1 MAAFSQEQ
9 IIKFIRGISIRQIR
23 LACGLVLFA
32 YLVSH
37 FLNHALGNIS
47 MDALATGV
55 YYHTAFWQFL
65 PVAIVFYTAALV
77 HAGLGIWALYERR
90 QFRWKAVEPLQLV
103 LGLSIPALVITHI
116 VGVRLG
122 HTLFGHEKLYP
133 QVFFAY
139 WIVWPYKMWL
149 IFAVL
154 TISWIHGCIGLYF
167 WLRMKAFFERA
178 APTLLGGAVLTM
190 FRERFSQAITAA
202 LLWVV
207 VGLVLV
213 IAYSYRFELHDV
225 ADRVLV
231 VLVPGHVVSH
241 GRSVEIGRGNA
252 GDFSIT
258 AQINGARVAMVLDT
272 GASSVVLTREDA
284 KAAGLPLEVLNYTVN
299 IDTANGRAR
308 AAPVTLDRIAIG
320 GLVERSVEALVA
332 QPGQLKMS
340 LLGMSFL
347 NRLQSWQVSG
357 DRLVLQGY
365 P

>member
-1 MAAFSQEQ
+1 
-9 IIKFIRGISIRQIR
+9 
-23 LACGLVLFA
+23 
-32 YLVSH
+32 
-37 FLNHALGNIS
+37 
-47 MDALATGV
+47 
-55 YYHTAFWQFL
+55 
-65 PVAIVFYTAALV
+65 
-77 HAGLGIWALYERR
+77 
-90 QFRWKAVEPLQLV
+90 
-103 LGLSIPALVITHI
+103 
-116 VGVRLG
+116 
-122 HTLFGHEKLYP
+122 
-133 QVFFAY
+133 
-139 WIVWPYKMWL
+139 
-149 IFAVL
+149 
-154 TISWIHGCIGLYF
+154 
-167 WLRMKAFFERA
+167 
-178 APTLLGGAVLTM
+178 M

-213 IAYSYRFELHDV
+213 VAYSYRFELHEV

-241 GRSVEIGRGNA
+241 GRSVEIGRGNG
-252 GDFSIT
+252 GDFAVN
-258 AQINGARVAMVLDT
+258 AQINGARIAMVLDT
-272 GASSVVLTREDA
+272 GASSVVLTRDDA
-284 KAAGLPLEVLNYTVN
+284 KAAGLPLEVLKYTVN